1 MIRNKHLR
9 FKKWQHLQHYCADKG
24 FKGTNVHGG
33 SVKITLTCVSLF
45 SLHFSILGTRTTE
58 KVVFVINFYYYSYF
72 PDHIIIQGLINYS
85 VHKGKGDWS
94 KADPT
99 GPGGGSLP
107 LAPSVTARLGTD
119 KTAEQIEIEFFKT
132 QRRWPLDLR
141 ILLDQM
147 IKVWSI
153 VLQR

>member
-9 FKKWQHLQHYCADKG
+9 FKKWQHLQHYCADKV

-45 SLHFSILGTRTTE
+45 SLHFSILGTRTTV

-85 VHKGKGDWS
+85 VHKEKGDWS

-99 GPGGGSLP
+99 GPGGGHSRLP
-107 LAPSVTARLGTD
+107 PQLRPCSALIKRLN
-119 KTAEQIEIEFFKT
+119 KSKLSFLK
-132 QRRWPLDLR
+132 PNVVDL
-141 ILLDQM
+141 
-147 IKVWSI
+147 
-153 VLQR
+153 